1 MASRKSYQRDSL
13 IFSKSRSGRDRKNLS
28 GYQPRFEQ
36 LEPRM
41 MLSTTTVIG
50 NGGDWHDPSTWNN
63 GVPTAADDAVVPA
76 GKVVNFDGAAHV
88 AKTLRIQGTATA
100 LESGATNKTL
110 SSDWILVDG
119 GSLDIG
125 SEANRYDT
133 HTFTIT
139 LEGDNHLQNLPS
151 LGISSND
158 AFLMSRAG
166 GTLNLFGAVETSW
179 TQLGTTAAGGATSI
193 TLKEAVTWNIGDEI
207 VIASTTFD
215 MNQAETRTI
224 TSVSGDQKTFGLNS
238 PLTYSHYGELQ
249 FYDNGKGTNYEL
261 DERAE
266 VGLLSRSIKIQ
277 GDADSTV
284 DGIGG
289 NLMFMPDSGAVQID
303 GVELYHMG
311 QKSQLARYPVH
322 WHLAGDRTGDYVK
335 NTSIHRSF
343 NRAVVIHASHNIL
356 VEQTVA
362 YDHIGSGYFLENA
375 VETGNKFYYNL
386 GLVTREPTPGEEI
399 LPTDLGPKQFQISGP
414 GTFWITNPDN
424 EFVGNVAGGSQQGS
438 GFWYAFPA
446 GPLNQ
451 STNDPQYA
459 GVNPRTVALGLF
471 QGNRAH
477 SNAVGLDVDGGP
489 NVLTDIAESSHY
501 APTTDANFSD
511 FTAFAN
517 DKNGV
522 YFRGNFHLK
531 LPNARLADNVQG
543 TMFAFDQTISDSLI
557 VGVSGNNFGGAKKHG
572 FAVYDGPNTVRN
584 VHFAGFNN
592 AGAGLFSI
600 IGAANRHGNHTFEQ
614 ITIDDINT
622 PLTFPDTAAN
632 NSLARHWGFA
642 LYDGDGTLTG
652 STGQSIIYD
661 HPMMRTDGDF
671 VQPSWVKA
679 VISQR
684 RFGHLK
690 LNHAL
695 SPANQPI
702 VTFDRAEGPGADASF
717 TDIPQHEPFTQLGVV
732 MNTDFVY
739 TITYDTELIAN
750 FININIEEVN
760 ANEFLYLRV
769 NSPWPGITASSAVAK
784 NSILDVKNSNQSA
797 YYIEPSGAVFLKVFG
812 FDSVN
817 LLQAPAPY
825 LYADFESGIDP
836 RASLAATHGG
846 LMSGLNFSGTFGTQ
860 TGVNR
865 YDVID
870 NGDGI
875 NGYIDFHYRFT
886 TPQDASGLDNL
897 LFNTINDQNTPMQVH
912 IRDTSA
918 GYTLLG
924 NLPSGDQSISLTNVV
939 ASRRDQ
945 VDDILLRIFE
955 SSFSDLNSFGN
966 SVSININHIAA
977 TVSGTST
984 IVDIANF
991 DSGVDPNASVAATH
1005 FGLNSPLGFTANFGA
1020 DGINYWDVIDNGDGL
1035 PGFVDLHMRFDPED
1049 WSNQGGLRIN
1059 TLNEQNTPFQVYV
1072 HDVSAGYT
1080 APWFLPTGDH
1090 WVSLNDIPAA
1100 NRDQIDDLIIRVHEG
1115 YFSDL
1120 VSAGNQVRIHLKHL
1134 EVTFED
1140 PNPPLLSADF
1150 DTDGDIDGSDF
1161 LAWQRG
1167 FNTQNASKSQGDAD
1181 NDQDVDAVDLATWE
1195 TQFGGTVP
1203 IAASTAFSPL
1213 AASSAIEQTTAPTE
1227 FVPALLDTSREVQPA
1242 LASQLLGIP
1251 LPSKNARSVA
1261 ADIQLSS
1268 NRSPLVQDRALRAA
1282 YAPELTIAASL
1293 ARTSSTPE
1301 FHESF
1306 RAPSSATDNAFA
1318 AWLDE
1323 DLLSGIEPLL

>member
-1 MASRKSYQRDSL
+1 MAHRKQTLRSSWLFPNSRFGKASQ
-13 IFSKSRSGRDRKNLS
+13 DRQDFRL
-28 GYQPRFEQ
+28 RFEQ

-41 MLSTTTVIG
+41 LLSTTTVIS
-50 NGGDWHDPSTWNN
+50 NGGDWHDPATWDN
-63 GVPTAADDAVVPA
+63 GVPTAADDVVVPA
-76 GKVVNFDGAAHV
+76 GKLVWLNGASHET
-88 AKTLRIQGTATA
+88 KTLLIQGTATA
-100 LESGATNKTL
+100 VESGAIDKTL
-110 SSDWILVDG
+110 RADWILIDG
-119 GSLDIG
+119 GSLNIG
-125 SEANRYDT
+125 NIANPYNT

-139 LEGDNHLQNLPS
+139 LEGDNHTQNLPS

-158 AFLMSRAG
+158 AFIMSRAG
-166 GTLNLFGAVETSW
+166 GTLKLFGAAETSW
-179 TQLGTTAAGGATSI
+179 TQLGATAAGGASSI
-193 TLKEAVTWNIGDEI
+193 TLKEAVTWNSGDEI

-224 TSVSGDQKTFGLNS
+224 TSVSGDQKTFGLNA

-266 VGLLSRSIKIQ
+266 VGLLSRNIKIQ
-277 GDADSTV
+277 GDADSTI

-289 NLMFMPDSGAVQID
+289 NLMFMPDSGAVHID

-343 NRAVVIHASHNIL
+343 NRAVVIHASHNVL

-386 GLVTREPTPGEEI
+386 GLVTREPVVGEEI

-424 EFVGNVAGGSQQGS
+424 ELVGNVAAGSQLGS
-438 GFWYAFPA
+438 GFWYALPS

-451 STNDPQYA
+451 SINDPQYA
-459 GVNPRTVALGLF
+459 GVNPRSIALGLF

-489 NVLTDIAESSHY
+489 NVITDIAESSHY
-501 APTTDANFSD
+501 APTIDANFSD

-517 DKNGV
+517 SKNGV

-557 VGVSGNNFGGAKKHG
+557 VGVSDNNFGGAKKHG

-592 AGAGLFSI
+592 GGAGLFSI

-622 PLTFPDTAAN
+622 PLTFPNTAAN
-632 NSLARHWGFA
+632 NALSRHWGFA

-652 STGQSIIYD
+652 AAGQSIIYD
-661 HPMMRTDGDF
+661 HPMIRTDGDV
-671 VQPSWVKA
+671 VQAGWVKA
-679 VISQR
+679 AVSQR

-690 LNHAL
+690 LNNGL

-702 VTFDRAEGPGADASF
+702 VTFDRVDGPGADVSF
-717 TDIPQHEPFTQLGVV
+717 TDVPQHEPFVQLGVV

-739 TITYDTELIAN
+739 TITHDTELVSN
-750 FININIEEVN
+750 TFLVNVEEVA
-760 ANEFLYLRV
+760 ANDFVYLRV
-769 NSPWPGITASSAVAK
+769 NSPWPGMTVNSAAAK
-784 NSILDVKNSNQSA
+784 NSVQEVKNSSQSA
-797 YYIEPSGAVFLKVFG
+797 YFVEPSGAVFVKVFG
-812 FDSVN
+812 LNSVGFVE
-817 LLQAPAPY
+817 APATY

-846 LMSGLNFSGTFGTQ
+846 LMSSLNFSGTFGTQ
-860 TGVNR
+860 SGVNR

-875 NGYIDFHYRFT
+875 NSFVDFHYRFS

-897 LFNTINDQNTPMQVH
+897 LFSTFNDANVPMQVH
-912 IRDTSA
+912 LRDASA
-918 GYTLLG
+918 GFTFLG
-924 NLPSGDQSISLTNVV
+924 TMPTGEQSVSLTSLAAHKRDEVV
-939 ASRRDQ
+939 
-945 VDDILLRIFE
+945 DILLRVFE

-966 SVSININHIAA
+966 RARININHIAA

-984 IVDIANF
+984 VIDIANF
-991 DSGVDPNASVAATH
+991 DSGVDPNSSVAASL
-1005 FGLNSPLGFTANFGA
+1005 FGINTPLGFTANFGA

-1035 PGFVDLHMRFDPED
+1035 AGFVDLHMRFDPED
-1049 WSNQGGLRIN
+1049 WSGLGGLRIN
-1059 TLNEQNTPFQVYV
+1059 TLNELNTPIQVFIR
-1072 HDVSAGYT
+1072 DVSAGYT
-1080 APWFLPTGDH
+1080 APWDLPTGDQ
-1090 WVSLNDIPAA
+1090 WVSLSGIPAA
-1100 NRDQIDDLIIRVHEG
+1100 NRDQIDDLIIRVHES
-1115 YFSDL
+1115 YFSNL
-1120 VSAGNQVRIHLKHL
+1120 VSPGNQVRIHLKHI
-1134 EVTFED
+1134 EATFED
-1140 PNPPLLSADF
+1140 PNPPLPTADF
-1150 DTDGDIDGSDF
+1150 DADGDVDGSDF
-1161 LAWQRG
+1161 LTWQRG
-1167 FNTQNASKSQGDAD
+1167 FGTPNATPQAGDAD
-1181 NDQDVDAVDLATWE
+1181 YDNDVDSADLTIWE
-1195 TQFGGTVP
+1195 NQFGGPAP
-1203 IAASTAFSPL
+1203 IANASAALSTFVASSTFEQAVILPEIVSTQPDSFARESSSAELDLAFRAEVFPTFDDITQLTPARSESAKGKLASARSTAADDVFAQWLEEELVSGL
-1213 AASSAIEQTTAPTE
+1213 QS
-1227 FVPALLDTSREVQPA
+1227 LL
-1242 LASQLLGIP
+1242 
-1251 LPSKNARSVA
+1251 
-1261 ADIQLSS
+1261 
-1268 NRSPLVQDRALRAA
+1268 
-1282 YAPELTIAASL
+1282 
-1293 ARTSSTPE
+1293 
-1301 FHESF
+1301 
-1306 RAPSSATDNAFA
+1306 
-1318 AWLDE
+1318 
-1323 DLLSGIEPLL
+1323 